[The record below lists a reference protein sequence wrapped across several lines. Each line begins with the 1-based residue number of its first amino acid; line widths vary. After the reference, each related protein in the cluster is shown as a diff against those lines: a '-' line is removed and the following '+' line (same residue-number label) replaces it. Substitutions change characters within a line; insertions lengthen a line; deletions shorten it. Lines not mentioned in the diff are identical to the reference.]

1 MAWLRQWASVRP
13 EVVLRQALEFG
24 VLAVV
29 EVKDKHLRRAGL
41 GLEGPLVGRGG
52 RVEIVWAFDEILLLF
67 LVILADEQASPDR
80 RSTLPGY
87 VAPINFLGTPVVFC
101 PPFPIS

>member
-41 GLEGPLVGRGG
+41 GLEGALVGRGG
-52 RVEIVWAFDEILLLF
+52 RVEIVRAVGEILLLF
-67 LVILADEQASPDR
+67 LVILADEQASPNR
-80 RSTLPGY
+80 TVNLAGGPW
-87 VAPINFLGTPVVFC
+87 PQ
-101 PPFPIS
+101 